1 MFDRLYNV
9 NKNLTQ
15 CLTKFLILFM
25 SFSDSSKTDQP
36 NIGAS
41 DEEGPQL
48 PAMLTSLRLN
58 NDYSQVT
65 TQSRLLYEVSRPSP
79 AGPGIRSIGL
89 GIFPLQYRNK
99 RGGSFHPKGYVF
111 CIP

>member
-1 MFDRLYNV
+1 MLSRTIRWLVNLSAKDTTRASCLLKKIFMFDRLYNV

-58 NDYSQVT
+58 ND
-65 TQSRLLYEVSRPSP
+65 
-79 AGPGIRSIGL
+79 
-89 GIFPLQYRNK
+89 
-99 RGGSFHPKGYVF
+99 
-111 CIP
+111 